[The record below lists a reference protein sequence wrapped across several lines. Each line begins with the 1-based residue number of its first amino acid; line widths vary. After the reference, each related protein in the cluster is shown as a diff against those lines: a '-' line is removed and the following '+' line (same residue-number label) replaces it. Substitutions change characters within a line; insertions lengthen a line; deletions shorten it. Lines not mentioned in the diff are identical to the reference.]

1 MSGAMR
7 AAAPVA
13 LVHSACIG
21 DLLKSSFANC
31 IASPAGAPAIWPFP
45 FAVWYSVSAAAA
57 ISSGASVVEQRFSSS
72 SSAGGS
78 YPSTKERS
86 ITLSSAS
93 VCTNR
98 IELSGSGIPGKS
110 LRDLP
115 PLVNRIRYLAKSKYR
130 VEKLAH
136 LRSRGPMGCF
146 LDAVIP
152 LLVVIKKPKS
162 ITCRFVCWMYNPINS
177 SGFFLESASF
187 HGEIV
192 TFQPLALYTEEET
205 EICAMRLHIRICT
218 KHQDIIPSTLY
229 GVRTGHTM

>member
-98 IELSGSGIPGKS
+98 CSISAKRS
-110 LRDLP
+110 LFICAE
-115 PLVNRIRYLAKSKYR
+115 IRYLAKSKYR

>member
-1 MSGAMR
+1 MR

-21 DLLKSSFANC
+21 DLLKSSFANY

-45 FAVWYSVSAAAA
+45 FAVWYAVSAAAA

-86 ITLSSAS
+86 IILSSAS

-130 VEKLAH
+130 IEKLAH

-152 LLVVIKKPKS
+152 LLVVIK
-162 ITCRFVCWMYNPINS
+162 
-177 SGFFLESASF
+177 
-187 HGEIV
+187 
-192 TFQPLALYTEEET
+192 
-205 EICAMRLHIRICT
+205 
-218 KHQDIIPSTLY
+218 
-229 GVRTGHTM
+229 

>member
-93 VCTNR
+93 VCTSR
-98 IELSGSGIPGKS
+98 CSISAKRS
-110 LRDLP
+110 LFICAE
-115 PLVNRIRYLAKSKYR
+115 IRYLAKSKYR

-177 SGFFLESASF
+177 
-187 HGEIV
+187 EIV

>member
-93 VCTNR
+93 VCTSR
-98 IELSGSGIPGKS
+98 CSISAKRS
-110 LRDLP
+110 LFICAE
-115 PLVNRIRYLAKSKYR
+115 IRYLAKSKYR